1 MKDECNDL
9 YGLPSLVTIC
19 RVSSN
24 RHTNWL
30 NFQQD
35 QSLLAGRIPV
45 ASMTGP
51 IKRGLL
57 WQQRDRLF
65 SRWKE
70 RYFVLTRDY
79 LHCFKRA
86 SGSANE
92 RASDMGQFIFKVK
105 LVDVEKVEWL
115 NRRSYSA
122 IGLLLGREG
131 RVLLRCDDGLEDW
144 FELLE
149 ECTMTSKERRRALKI
164 AQGPRSRA
172 SLAAPVSHASLQ
184 FQHFGLGGT
193 YSSALDD
200 WLMTNGTGGLGRHKI
215 GAGSLNG
222 YAGANPFL
230 FSDSVPDLSA
240 LNNENHNHHLSGIST
255 NHSTPQKIPHHSNAN
270 LSRYSNGYVSAQN
283 SFTQA
288 GALYGSPRRIFIN
301 SSFGSNQVVDEETE
315 EAEVQLR
322 RPRLFRGVSATPDN
336 GNELDRD
343 WLYRKPRAPTDMRH
357 SVQPMLPT
365 GGGSNV
371 GLAKT
376 ELDCSAHDSGLD
388 TPPSTHRPS
397 SYREASRDSTET
409 NGSSSRGTLLNN
421 SSPGGSFRAKKLS
434 SQVTNL
440 NQLNSLHGSR
450 YSVQDQRILKMRN
463 NEEDRCAS
471 IKMANRLNQ
480 NQEQANYDP
489 NQNRYYKNG
498 NATPPTS
505 LTPQHTPQH
514 KLMMMHHGN
523 GNGNMGTLNGNTNG
537 SDRMNGSA
545 IFRERYQHPAL
556 AAIINEAQ
564 GLKFRERAYSDSQQR
579 RLNNNNGPTPQP
591 ASPLA
596 QRRNNVGLGS
606 GVGSGAIYGT
616 PTRV

>member
-1 MKDECNDL
+1 
-9 YGLPSLVTIC
+9 
-19 RVSSN
+19 
-24 RHTNWL
+24 
-30 NFQQD
+30 
-35 QSLLAGRIPV
+35 
-45 ASMTGP
+45 
-51 IKRGLL
+51 
-57 WQQRDRLF
+57 
-65 SRWKE
+65 
-70 RYFVLTRDY
+70 
-79 LHCFKRA
+79 
-86 SGSANE
+86 
-92 RASDMGQFIFKVK
+92 
-105 LVDVEKVEWL
+105 
-115 NRRSYSA
+115 
-122 IGLLLGREG
+122 
-131 RVLLRCDDGLEDW
+131 
-144 FELLE
+144 
-149 ECTMTSKERRRALKI
+149 MTSKERRRALKI

-200 WLMTNGTGGLGRHKI
+200 WLMTNGTGGLARHKI

-222 YAGANPFL
+222 YGGANPFL

-315 EAEVQLR
+315 ETEVQLR

-357 SVQPMLPT
+357 SGGFQPLLWMNMILIFAYLLYLVQPMLPT
-365 GGGSNV
+365 GGGSNI

-434 SQVTNL
+434 TQVSNL
-440 NQLNSLHGSR
+440 NQLNSLNGSR

-480 NQEQANYDP
+480 NQEQATYDP

-514 KLMMMHHGN
+514 KLTMMHYGN

-537 SDRMNGSA
+537 SDRINGSA

-564 GLKFRERAYSDSQQR
+564 GLKFRGRFEDLYGFACITHRS
-579 RLNNNNGPTPQP
+579 
-591 ASPLA
+591 
-596 QRRNNVGLGS
+596 S
-606 GVGSGAIYGT
+606 GMVMGWL
-616 PTRV
+616 